1 LYEPGSGEKGN
12 VDTTEATFTTSTS
25 IVTGNVKEK
34 VLAVLNKASDVPVFT
49 SYWEQIDDIL
59 EKAEKNSNI
68 TLSVLATIPVL
79 LFTLLFSLCFGRKKS
94 ALTTETIKKE
104 DLVTADEVATFPGNV
119 DETPVEVN
127 PEGISH
133 TTIGEAGEESTEL
146 EPVCIPVCIPVN
158 DITDRSLEINSEDA
172 SEAATA
178 LPSNEDASPE
188 HPAERPSEIADSKTV
203 EISVDSEGPVPE
215 VDHQGV
221 EPTTIVEADKGTTEP
236 EPLVKYY
243 FCVPLC
249 AAWAALG
256 LQR

>member
-25 IVTGNVKEK
+25 IVMGNVKEK
-34 VLAVLNKASDVPVFT
+34 VLEVLNKASDVPLFAL
-49 SYWEQIDDIL
+49 YMEQIDDIL
-59 EKAEKNSNI
+59 EKAENNSNI

-79 LFTLLFSLCFGRKKS
+79 LFTLLFSLCFGKKKS

-119 DETPVEVN
+119 EEKPVEVN
-127 PEGISH
+127 PEGIGH
-133 TTIGEAGEESTEL
+133 TAIGDAGEESAES
-146 EPVCIPVCIPVN
+146 EPVCIPAD
-158 DITDRSLEINSEDA
+158 DITDRSLKVNSEDA
-172 SEAATA
+172 SEADTA